1 MTQFQRTQAQIETEI
16 DDQRIGSVLVAVGWT
31 MLGMVFILG
40 IYTFSAIRQGTPSWL
55 WFEGVIGVIGLVL
68 IAVGVKR
75 RSRRH

>member
-1 MTQFQRTQAQIETEI
+1 MTQFQRTQAQIDAEI
-16 DDQRIGSVLVAVGWT
+16 DDQRIGSVLAAVGWT

-55 WFEGVIGVIGLVL
+55 WFECVIGVLGLAL
-68 IAVGVKR
+68 IAAGAKR